1 MVRKLLRT
9 LVEGYVDAQDLMSAT
24 ASISIDEKV
33 TQTTCWRAFAPKTD
47 GEYVLSLVTQV
58 VEKPLFTL
66 KSHIEDVELRFQIE
80 DRLGIVGVLKKG
92 EVVAACPFVRTGFEQ
107 EMEILDIVSVP
118 SQVEGWINVRCQG
131 LEFSFYDVLHALT
144 EYKVGEKRHFVLNGL
159 ALSLKRVPKS
169 GVDEIEI
176 EMGFCSNGIRSYIPK
191 TGKRAAEGI
200 FQSPVEGE
208 SSITRFDGREMILF
222 PISLKETEDQ
232 SATIDLAVAS
242 DISQNFD
249 DAIQPG
255 EDIAGL
261 LWLHGYCPDLL
272 QKRPD

>member
-1 MVRKLLRT
+1 MMVRKLLRT

-24 ASISIDEKV
+24 ASISINEKV

-47 GEYVLSLVTQV
+47 DELILSLVTQV

-92 EVVAACPFVRTGFEQ
+92 EVVAACPFVRTGLEQ
-107 EMEILDIVSVP
+107 EMEILDIVSGP
-118 SQVEGWINVRCQG
+118 SQLEGWVHVRGHG
-131 LEFSFYDVLHALT
+131 LEFSFYDVLHALMQY
-144 EYKVGEKRHFVLNGL
+144 EVGERRLFVLNAF

-169 GVDEIEI
+169 AVDET

-191 TGKRAAEGI
+191 TGKRAGEGI

-208 SSITRFDGREMILF
+208 PSITRFDGREMTLL
-222 PISLKETEDQ
+222 PIGLKETENQ
-232 SATIDLAVAS
+232 SATIDLAVAA
-242 DISQNFD
+242 DISQCFD

-261 LWLHGYCPDLL
+261 LWLHGYCPNLL